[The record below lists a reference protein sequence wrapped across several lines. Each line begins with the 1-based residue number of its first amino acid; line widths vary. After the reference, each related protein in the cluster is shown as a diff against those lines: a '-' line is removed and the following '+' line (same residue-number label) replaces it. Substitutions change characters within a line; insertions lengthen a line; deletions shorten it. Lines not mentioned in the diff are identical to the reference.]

1 MKCFICKLFDVKLK
15 YGGFYMKI
23 KEVVLYATSLDKI
36 NSFYAG
42 ILELPII
49 QENNKK
55 ISFKAGTSILT
66 FNQWNEYD
74 SPYYHFAFNIT
85 ESKIEQALQ
94 WLKNKRVTI
103 NQINGL
109 DDYYSESWNSHSIYF
124 YDSLGNIV
132 EFIARHNILE
142 VGHGDFSSKDI
153 KNISEI
159 GLPVED
165 VQQASKILQNK
176 YSVGVYKSSNDVFA
190 PLGNEEGLFI
200 LSGLNRNW
208 LGSNKKVKVFPLT
221 VDIYN
226 NMERNDNLLGYP
238 YTIRETIFR

>member
-1 MKCFICKLFDVKLK
+1 
-15 YGGFYMKI
+15 MKI
-23 KEVVLYATSLDKI
+23 KEVVLYANSLDDVS
-36 NSFYAG
+36 SFYNG
-42 ILELPII
+42 VLELPII

-55 ISFKAGTSILT
+55 ISFKAGTSVLT
-66 FNQWNEYD
+66 FNQSSEYD

-85 ESKIEQALQ
+85 QNKTEQALQ
-94 WLKNKRVTI
+94 WLKNKAVTI

-109 DDYYSESWNSHSIYF
+109 DHYYDESWNCHSIYF

-142 VGHGDFSSKDI
+142 VGHGDFSSQDI

-159 GLPVED
+159 GLPVKD
-165 VQQASKILQNK
+165 VQQASKILQDK
-176 YSVGVYKSSNDVFA
+176 YNVSVYKSSNDVFA

-200 LSGLNRNW
+200 LSGLKRNW
-208 LGSNKKVKVFPLT
+208 VGSNKKVKVFPLI

-226 NMERNDNLLGYP
+226 NIERNDNLLSYP
-238 YTIRETIFR
+238 YTIREILSR